1 MGNMKILDF
10 NGRPLIVAEVAQT
23 HEGSLGQAHAFI
35 DATARA
41 GADAIKFQTHI
52 AASESTRSEPWRV
65 KFSPKD
71 ETRYEYWRRMEFS
84 ESEWQ
89 GLKQHAVD
97 RGLSFLSSP
106 FSLEAFALL
115 TRVGV
120 SGWKIASG
128 ETQSDEIV
136 DLMLATGLPI
146 LASTGMSNWV
156 EIDQMVE
163 NLKSSENAFCVLQC
177 TSRYPTPANALG
189 LNVISEMKSKYDC
202 HVGLSDHCGTTTSG
216 VAALTL
222 GASALEVH
230 VCFSREMFGPDVPVS
245 LDFSELKRLCD
256 ARDFLY
262 EASSNPVDKDQMAS
276 DLAGMRAI
284 FQKSL
289 CLKEPLRKGMVVV
302 EENLCL
308 KKPGTGLAANVAK
321 DIIGRRLKRDVSNDE
336 LLSLDDFS

>member
-1 MGNMKILDF
+1 MENMKILDF
-10 NGRPLIVAEVAQT
+10 SGKPIIIAEVAQT

-35 DATARA
+35 DATARS

-52 AASESTRSEPWRV
+52 AASESTQSEPWRV
-65 KFSPKD
+65 KFSPKQ
-71 ETRYEYWRRMEFS
+71 ETRYEYWQRMEFS

-97 RGLSFLSSP
+97 RGLFFLSSP

-128 ETQSDEIV
+128 ETQSDEIIGM
-136 DLMLATGLPI
+136 MLSTDLPI
-146 LASTGMSNWV
+146 LASTGMSSWA
-156 EIDQMVE
+156 EIDRMVE
-163 NLKSSENAFCVLQC
+163 NLKLNKNAFCVLQC
-177 TSRYPTPANALG
+177 TSMYPTPAAALG
-189 LNVISEMKSKYDC
+189 LNVISEMQSKYSC
-202 HVGLSDHCGTTTSG
+202 PVGLSDHSGTTNSG
-216 VAALTL
+216 IAALAL
-222 GASALEVH
+222 GASVLEAH
-230 VCFSREMFGPDVPVS
+230 VCFSKEMFGPDVPVS
-245 LDFSELKRLCD
+245 LDFSELKRLCE

-276 DLAGMRAI
+276 ELDGMRAI

-289 CLKEPLRKGMVVV
+289 CLREPLMKGTVVV

-308 KKPGTGLAANVAK
+308 KKPGTGLAASFAK
-321 DIIGRRLKRDVSNDE
+321 DIIGRKLNRDVSNDE